1 MAAQATDEER
11 RAVAT
16 WVVDNAGDLSDLE
29 RQVDGIWPEL
39 VERAEAAAPATTETP
54 DT

>member
-16 WVVDNAGDLSDLE
+16 HLVDNRGDLASLA
-29 RQVDGIWPEL
+29 RRVDEIWAEL
-39 VERAEAAAPATTETP
+39 TGATPDEVGVPEAAAPE
-54 DT
+54 